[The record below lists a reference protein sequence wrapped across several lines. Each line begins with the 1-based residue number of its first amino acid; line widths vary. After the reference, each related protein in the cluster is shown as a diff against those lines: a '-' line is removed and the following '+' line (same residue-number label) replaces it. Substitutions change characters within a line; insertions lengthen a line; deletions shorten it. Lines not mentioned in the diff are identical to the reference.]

1 MQLSILKSIKPKN
14 YLKKEKKSRLKF
26 IELCYRGEEK
36 QGEKR
41 EEKRPKRVILR
52 VREKRKSKRKRR
64 SERAIRAMHCA
75 QERERE
81 RDCFHFF
88 FFFGKTTYR
97 K

>member
-41 EEKRPKRVILR
+41 GEETIESDTEGERKEKKQKEEKK
-52 VREKRKSKRKRR
+52 
-64 SERAIRAMHCA
+64 
-75 QERERE
+75 
-81 RDCFHFF
+81 
-88 FFFGKTTYR
+88 
-97 K
+97 